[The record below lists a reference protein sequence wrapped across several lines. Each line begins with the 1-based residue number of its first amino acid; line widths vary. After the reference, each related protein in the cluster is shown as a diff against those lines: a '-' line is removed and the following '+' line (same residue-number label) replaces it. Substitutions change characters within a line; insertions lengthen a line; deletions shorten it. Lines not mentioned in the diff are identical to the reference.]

1 MKTKIM
7 ELLAKQPHP
16 QGGTIDYFESIEV
29 QWHSISTKSVE
40 IATLLTKKI
49 QPIFLE
55 IEHEDL
61 TTLLDLTNVVPYEIW
76 YFDAKKQFKGK
87 AFSLH
92 TGSGTFRVETQAR
105 FVLLWN
111 TTADTS
117 EKKKLTRFPC
127 VEFIWESD
135 SKISSESFP
144 FGFGIFPY
152 LIIKHEKSPFF
163 TQIPI
168 RLVLEESVLPSFQGA
183 LISLSASD
191 LQDEDKVL
199 NALLEHFQ
207 SVFERVNLDVEH
219 PKKMA
224 LVLSEERAFYLTN
237 LYQKPE
243 ESESIPSGGIVLC
256 PEGKMIAKQTRH
268 FI

>member
-1 MKTKIM
+1 MKTKII
-7 ELLAKQPHP
+7 ELLATHPHP
-16 QGGTIDYFESIEV
+16 QGGTIDQFESIEV
-29 QWHSISTKSVE
+29 QWHSISSKSVE
-40 IATLLTKKI
+40 ITLLLTKRI

-76 YFDAKKQFKGK
+76 YFDAEKQFTGK

-105 FVLLWN
+105 FVLLWH
-111 TTADTS
+111 TTTDTR
-117 EKKKLTRFPC
+117 EKQKLTGFPC
-127 VEFIWESD
+127 VAFIWEKD

-152 LIIKHEKSPFF
+152 LIIHHKKSPCF

-168 RLVLEESVLPSFQGA
+168 RLVQEESVLPSFQGA
-183 LISLSASD
+183 LIPLPASD

-199 NALLEHFQ
+199 DALLEHFQ
-207 SVFERVNLDVEH
+207 SVFERVNLDVEV

-224 LVLSEERAFYLTN
+224 LVLGEERAFYLSN
-237 LYQKPE
+237 LYGKPE
-243 ESESIPSGGIVLC
+243 ESDNIPSGGIVLA
-256 PEGKMIAKQTRH
+256 PDGKMIAKHTRH